1 MDPLDISAAA
11 KPEEIAAAVVANVD
25 EQSVDEFQHGAGH
38 GGVSVRTVVHK
49 GHEIVI
55 HTQYEILVDGEPFDP
70 HVVVDNAGRVHYHGL
85 PTRDFPSLVDLV
97 AKAIDTFPDDFP
109 APTREPG
116 TGETTY
122 DETDEETDGT
132 ADVDTGDAGGSGDHD
147 HGDHDHGDHDH
158 GGHHGASHGSVG

>member
-25 EQSVDEFQHGAGH
+25 EESVDEFQHGAGH

-109 APTREPG
+109 APTHDPG
-116 TGETTY
+116 QTGGTY
-122 DETDEETDGT
+122 EDETDDEETD
-132 ADVDTGDAGGSGDHD
+132 VDTGGTGGSGGHDHGGHD
-147 HGDHDHGDHDH
+147 HGD
-158 GGHHGASHGSVG
+158 HHGASHGNVG